1 MEYECPICQCA
12 AISNPVGGRDILDI
26 ECLRCR
32 KYIITGTAAAML
44 DGKSISM
51 DDRLLLSMW
60 MFENQGV
67 ELDSEHIKNFPIVD
81 MPSLHERACNL
92 IREFARRNPSMGDE
106 VELDFVSKHIEPT
119 ATRISRD
126 EYANL
131 NPKDQ
136 EKVKALFEWM
146 SISRCKNS
154 SELIFLLVDYMTD
167 DLGWLKDWTVTGVT
181 ISPSGW
187 INLEEQK

>member
-1 MEYECPICQCA
+1 
-12 AISNPVGGRDILDI
+12 
-26 ECLRCR
+26 
-32 KYIITGTAAAML
+32 
-44 DGKSISM
+44 
-51 DDRLLLSMW
+51 
-60 MFENQGV
+60 
-67 ELDSEHIKNFPIVD
+67 
-81 MPSLHERACNL
+81 
-92 IREFARRNPSMGDE
+92 MGDE